1 MGKKSITLLDTSD
14 KKELSEQIQYTQVTS
29 VSQFYDTV
37 DLDNIADIYPVN
49 TQAVIVWVGEETEYT
64 YIANVSASGVE
75 TTITLNT
82 GDFFT
87 VTISENGIYLDL
99 MCNMADFEF
108 FKSHIDDTEKHITNA
123 QVDKKVSDH
132 NISVTAHNDL
142 RLAFQQVLL
151 QVNNFLDSDDTTL
164 DQLSEM
170 IEYIKDNRE
179 LIEAVTTNKV
189 SVSDIVNDLTS
200 NVTDKPLS
208 AAQGVALKALI
219 EAIVVPTK
227 LSDLAGDSTH
237 RTVTDAEKT
246 AWNAKSNFSGK
257 YADLDGKPTKVSDFN
272 NDSGYVTEA
281 DVKTILEEKEHIL
294 VISAKKDVEKIKA
307 LFGQQENVD
316 WNKKDIDWNAIDSQL
331 VSSKVLVTRN
341 EHNGVRLGDLKLRNS
356 YGINITRV
364 NRAGIDLLPSRSL
377 RLQLGDRLTVVGEA
391 RAIENVSKILG
402 NEAKRLTNPN
412 LTSIF
417 IGIVLGIILGSIPI
431 TIPGISMPIKLGI
444 AGGPIIVGILMGA
457 FGPRF
462 HIATYATRSANL
474 MLRQLGLTIYLAGL
488 GLSAGAGFFETV
500 FTWEGLKWVAISL
513 AIAVPPVLLM
523 GIITSRFFKTGY
535 AENIGMLCGCM
546 ANPFALE
553 FTNPSGE
560 GDDPAVAYAT
570 VYPAGIFL
578 RVISAQ
584 VIMLLLG

>member
-1 MGKKSITLLDTSD
+1 MESALRQDSYYISYIMNWLTDLFTQHTFVQAVAVISIICAAGLSMGNVKFFGVSLGVTFVFFAGIIAGHFGIAIDPEMLAFAQNFGLILYIYARGVQVGPGFFSSFKRGGVKLNLLSLILLAAGSLVAMLFHWIAGISASDTVGILAGAVTNTPMLGAGQQALLQMDPSNIQGSNSMAMACAVAYPFGLVGMILSVMILRKMLAPKDAQKSNDPSADNTFITEYQVCNPGIFGKSI
-14 KKELSEQIQYTQVTS
+14 KEIRQTADC
-29 VSQFYDTV
+29 QF
-37 DLDNIADIYPVN
+37 
-49 TQAVIVWVGEETEYT
+49 VISRIW
-64 YIANVSASGVE
+64 
-75 TTITLNT
+75 
-82 GDFFT
+82 
-87 VTISENGIYLDL
+87 
-99 MCNMADFEF
+99 
-108 FKSHIDDTEKHITNA
+108 K
-123 QVDKKVSDH
+123 
-132 NISVTAHNDL
+132 
-142 RLAFQQVLL
+142 
-151 QVNNFLDSDDTTL
+151 
-164 DQLSEM
+164 
-170 IEYIKDNRE
+170 
-179 LIEAVTTNKV
+179 
-189 SVSDIVNDLTS
+189 
-200 NVTDKPLS
+200 
-208 AAQGVALKALI
+208 
-219 EAIVVPTK
+219 
-227 LSDLAGDSTH
+227 
-237 RTVTDAEKT
+237 
-246 AWNAKSNFSGK
+246 
-257 YADLDGKPTKVSDFN
+257 DGKLIIPTS
-272 NDSGYVTEA
+272 E
-281 DVKTILEEKEHIL
+281 TILEEKEHIL